1 MDENELRQ
9 SMAKL
14 EMQKTQMESLSQQQ
28 QMIQYSID
36 EYNRA
41 KETLETFL
49 KTDEGDEVLVPV
61 GGNSYVFTKVLSNT
75 KSLVGIGSDVTV
87 EKPIPDAVETLNE
100 RIEGLENKLKE
111 LEDKMESIEEESTDL
126 SQRVQKEYQ
135 KMQPAQF
142 QGRQ

>member
-1 MDENELRQ
+1 MDEDDLRQ

-14 EMQKTQMESLSQQQ
+14 EMQKTQIESISQQQ

-49 KTDEGDEVLVPV
+49 ETDEGDEVLVPV
-61 GGNSYVFTKVLSNT
+61 GGNSYVFASVLSNT

-87 EKPIPDAVETLNE
+87 EKPIPDALETLSE
-100 RIEGLENKLKE
+100 RIEGLENKLEE
-111 LEDKMESIEEESTDL
+111 LNEKMESLEEESTEL
-126 SQRVQKEYQ
+126 SQRVQREYQ
-135 KMQPAQF
+135 KMQAAQF